1 MATLIR
7 RIPPIG
13 SPALDIS
20 SSSVDCSFAVEYDG
34 PPVPYDIPRAIP
46 IDVDRIPVASIV
58 ASSSESSVGGLS
70 SLPVV
75 QPILSPPP
83 DPTAGAKKKK
93 REKKKK
99 EEEASVSPTSVIAFD
114 PSTDELEHDQSG
126 EIGSSLKSEPLDTRS
141 VEILDG
147 QDDDQLPDRAS
158 MESSVSPDTDDGY
171 GASAE
176 HGKRGS
182 VVTFQDDEATGTIR
196 SGPSR
201 MEGGAAVERKKGS
214 CYRCLKGSRFT
225 EKEACV
231 VCDAKYCI
239 NCVLKAM
246 GSMPEGRKCITCI
259 GHPIEES
266 KRGSLGKCSR
276 LLKKML
282 SELEIQQVMKAER
295 TCENNQLQAECVF
308 VNGKQLYPEEMVLL
322 QTCPNPPGRL
332 KPGRYWYDKVSGFW
346 GEEGHKPSAIISAH
360 LNVGSAI
367 KRDASNG
374 NTNILINNREI
385 TKTELQMLKWA
396 GVQCAGNPHFWVNAD
411 GSYQEEGQK
420 NIRGHIWR
428 GPRTR
433 LICSVLSLP
442 FPPKTINAHG
452 EEPNKVTNRTMPD
465 YIEQKTLQKL
475 LLVGWHGAGT
485 STIFK
490 QAKFLY
496 KAVPFSED
504 ELEGIK
510 LMIQT
515 NAYNYLGMLL
525 EGRERFEEEC
535 LASGNGNQ
543 GSEKNIYSIGP
554 RLKAFSDWLLKVMAS
569 GSLEA
574 IFPAATR
581 EYAPLV
587 EELWNDAAIQ
597 ATYERKSELQ
607 SLPTVAG
614 YFLKRVV
621 EISRMEYQPSDMD
634 ILQADGVTSSNGLAS
649 VDFLFPQLEND
660 GGMDSE
666 EQLDPLLR
674 YQLIRVPAKGLGENC
689 KWLEMFEDVRL
700 IIFCVALSDYDQQC
714 DYRPAEN
721 KMLAA
726 KSLFENIVSH
736 STFDQTDFL
745 LILNKFDLFEQKLE
759 QTPLTVCDWFDNFNP
774 VRSLHQSNSRNN
786 NNKDSTLAELAYQYI
801 AVKFKRLYTSLTGRR
816 LYVTMTN
823 GLDSDSVGASL
834 RYGKEIIKWEGRAF
848 FGVSEYSVYSTTEPS
863 SY

>member
-13 SPALDIS
+13 SPAPDISS

-58 ASSSESSVGGLS
+58 ASSSDSSVGGLS

-75 QPILSPPP
+75 QPILSSPP
-83 DPTAGAKKKK
+83 DPTAATKKKKKK
-93 REKKKK
+93 REKKK

-141 VEILDG
+141 LEILDG
-147 QDDDQLPDRAS
+147 QDDDKLPDRTS

-182 VVTFQDDEATGTIR
+182 LVTFQDDEATGTIR
-196 SGPSR
+196 SGPTR

-225 EKEACV
+225 EKEACL

-266 KRGSLGKCSR
+266 RRGNLGKCSR

-282 SELEIQQVMKAER
+282 SELEIQQVMKAEK
-295 TCENNQLQAECVF
+295 TCENNQLQAECMF

-346 GEEGHKPSAIISAH
+346 GE
-360 LNVGSAI
+360 
-367 KRDASNG
+367 
-374 NTNILINNREI
+374 
-385 TKTELQMLKWA
+385 WA

-420 NIRGHIWR
+420 NIRGHIW
-428 GPRTR
+428 GKPITR
-433 LICSVLSLP
+433 LICSILSLP
-442 FPPKTINAHG
+442 FPPKTINARG
-452 EEPNKVTNRTMPD
+452 EEANKVTSRTMPD

-496 KAVPFSED
+496 RAVPFSED

-554 RLKAFSDWLLKVMAS
+554 RLKAFSDWLLKAMAS

-649 VDFLFPQLEND
+649 VDFLFPQLEID
-660 GGMDSE
+660 GGMDAE
-666 EQLDPLLR
+666 EKLDPLLR

-700 IIFCVALSDYDQQC
+700 IIFCVALCDYDQQC
-714 DYRPAEN
+714 DYGPAEN

-774 VRSLHQSNSRNN
+774 VRSLHQPNSRNT
-786 NNKDSTLAELAYQYI
+786 NNKEPTLAEQAYLYI

-816 LYVTMTN
+816 LYVTVTN
-823 GLDSDSVGASL
+823 GLDSDSVGTSL
-834 RYGKEIIKWEGRAF
+834 RYAKEIIKWEGRAL
-848 FGVSEYSVYSTTEPS
+848 FGASEYSVYSTTEPS